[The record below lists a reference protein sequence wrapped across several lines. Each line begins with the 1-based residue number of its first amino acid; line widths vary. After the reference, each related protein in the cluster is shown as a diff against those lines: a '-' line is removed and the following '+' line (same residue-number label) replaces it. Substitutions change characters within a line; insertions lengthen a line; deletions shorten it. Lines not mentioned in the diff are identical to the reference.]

1 MRDDH
6 AGRELRG
13 KAVVDLLALEPREHP
28 VRRGGRD
35 QLPFREQGEERPDRV
50 RGGNVVLAV
59 VESYVEIRHA
69 RLRERRVDVRAAED
83 VPERERRAVVGDRDH
98 RFERLVE
105 SETDAG
111 VLERSVLG
119 DVLRLDRHRVA
130 VVELAR
136 VDTTLRFGE
145 DAELVQRRGDDLLL
159 GSVFEKGRREV
170 RVGDPQTGT
179 ARERGHKP
187 VELLDEVGRARAGR
201 PKAERV
207 DDERGHDD
215 PKRDR
220 PHHRVVTASE
230 ARCFS
235 V

>member
-1 MRDDH
+1 
-6 AGRELRG
+6 
-13 KAVVDLLALEPREHP
+13 ALEPREHP

-83 VPERERRAVVGDRDH
+83 VPERERRAVVGDRDR

-145 DAELVQRRGDDLLL
+145 DAELV
-159 GSVFEKGRREV
+159 
-170 RVGDPQTGT
+170 
-179 ARERGHKP
+179 
-187 VELLDEVGRARAGR
+187 
-201 PKAERV
+201 
-207 DDERGHDD
+207 
-215 PKRDR
+215 
-220 PHHRVVTASE
+220 
-230 ARCFS
+230 
-235 V
+235 